1 MRVKTQR
8 LELDFVRRRPAAPWA
23 GALLLALAAAFAA
36 DLGYSH
42 LALSRSI
49 EKAEL
54 RLARLPAQE
63 RAGAKPASPEEIA
76 AARDSVERLS
86 MPWGELFA
94 ALESAASDKVALL
107 AIEPDPKSGTVRISG
122 DGKDYLAAL
131 GYVLDL
137 SRADA
142 LARVELVRHEAKP
155 GAVAFTVSAAWRGG
169 RHD

>member
-1 MRVKTQR
+1 MKARR
-8 LELDFVRRRPAAPWA
+8 LELDFVRRRRAAPWA
-23 GALLLALAAAFAA
+23 GMALLAVAAAFAA
-36 DLGYSH
+36 DLGASYV
-42 LALSRSI
+42 ALSRSI
-49 EKAEL
+49 EQAEL
-54 RLARLPAQE
+54 RLARLPAHE
-63 RAGAKPASPEEIA
+63 RTAAKPAPPEEIA
-76 AARDSVERLS
+76 AAREAIERLS
-86 MPWGELFA
+86 MPWQELFG

-107 AIEPDPKSGTVRISG
+107 AIEPDPASGTVRISG